1 MALDL
6 EAAVEEQTLKEKVR
20 ELAIKKQ
27 AIILAHNYQLPE
39 VQDIADF
46 VGDSLELSRKAAAA
60 KDARMI
66 IFCGVHFMAE
76 TAAILNP
83 DKPVILPDLKAG
95 CPLADMITAKDVKEL
110 KKENPGRPAVAYVN
124 TSAAV
129 KAEVSICCTSSNAV
143 KVVNSLDSNTVIF
156 VPDQYLA
163 GYVAKR
169 TNKSI
174 IGWDGFCPTHARFT
188 VDDMLKARKEFP
200 DAIIVVHPE
209 CILEVQDMAD
219 YVLSTGGMTRLPGE
233 IDARQFVLGTETG
246 MVYRLQKLYPEKE
259 FVPLNKKAICPN
271 MKKITLKKVF
281 DSLVNLS
288 PQVTVRKGTRERA
301 LRAIERMLAIT

>member
-1 MALDL
+1 MAIGL
-6 EAAVEEQTLKEKVR
+6 ETVAEEQALKEKVR
-20 ELAIKKQ
+20 ELASKRQ

-46 VGDSLELSRKAAAA
+46 IGDSLELSRKAATA
-60 KDARMI
+60 KKARMI

-95 CPLADMITAKDVKEL
+95 CPLADMITAKEVKDL
-110 KKENPGRPAVAYVN
+110 KKKHPGYPTVAYVN

-143 KVVNSLDSNTVIF
+143 NVVNSLSSDAVIF
-156 VPDQYLA
+156 IPDQYLA
-163 GYVAKR
+163 SYVAKR
-169 TNKSI
+169 TDKSI
-174 IGWDGFCPTHARFT
+174 ISWDGFCPTHARFT

-209 CILEVQDMAD
+209 CILEVQELAD

-233 IDARQFVLGTETG
+233 IDARQFVLGTEVG
-246 MVYRLQKLYPEKE
+246 MVYRLQKLYPGRS
-259 FVPLNKKAICPN
+259 FMPLNRKAICPN
-271 MKKITLKKVF
+271 MKKITLEKVYK
-281 DSLVNLS
+281 SLSNLA
-288 PQVTVRKGTRERA
+288 PVVKVKKGTRERA
-301 LRAIERMLAIT
+301 LKAIERMLAIT